1 MEALLEARWFAL
13 QRFFFF
19 EITAPTGPPRVKT
32 LTTALEEG
40 LLLAQGRP
48 VGQRTTS
55 NLNLS
60 LPFAKVPNGPSP
72 RAIIKPGLTAVIH
85 GKSQNCFP

>member
-1 MEALLEARWFAL
+1 MKAMYNPLAFG
-13 QRFFFF
+13 RFFLSWKRCWKQDGLLWKGIFF
-19 EITAPTGPPRVKT
+19 FQITAPTGPPRVKK

-55 NLNLS
+55 NE
-60 LPFAKVPNGPSP
+60 P
-72 RAIIKPGLTAVIH
+72 
-85 GKSQNCFP
+85 